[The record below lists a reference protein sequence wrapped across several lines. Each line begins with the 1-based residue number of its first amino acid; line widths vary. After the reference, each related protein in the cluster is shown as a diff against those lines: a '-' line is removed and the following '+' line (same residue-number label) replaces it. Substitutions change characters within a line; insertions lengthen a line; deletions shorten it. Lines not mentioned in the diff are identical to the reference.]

1 MRYNGNKFS
10 VYESEEKTVLGLLDE
25 LGSQVN
31 HNTDNFKN
39 KTDLYGDHKGS
50 WQGLSKPTLSEEGMR
65 AAVEDIIDNKIPSIK
80 TSLDTMESKIERIDI
95 DISKHYNGN
104 WDDTFKNCL
113 ELINNNG
120 GGKLYIPNIEDIN
133 ITETIKIYS
142 NTEIYSNGAIINFSG
157 VSRLF
162 ENVNRTT
169 SEKDKN
175 ITLKGIVCVNKN
187 RLTDNSRQHGVSFHN
202 TENIIIENCEF
213 IDFSGDGIYIG
224 ANGYGCKNVTIKNN
238 IVNNWGR
245 MGIAVTDCDKCVID
259 GNKLTQLKSWE
270 QNSAIDIEPNTEN
283 DVINNIVIM
292 NNTCVMGCINLYS
305 KESIPT
311 QQNRIIIKNN
321 KLLNA
326 DLVGINVT
334 RFSNVDI
341 IGNYLKNSKKDGIV
355 CYLTSNSNIISNVI
369 EDCLGDSGIKV
380 STSELANIEG
390 NVIRNIKKY
399 SINVMTFDKS
409 TIRNNNIEGYNIGI
423 QFNTNVKYSTI
434 LGNILTNPIAGA
446 IAIYIYDNNK
456 DGGCIYNNISSNII
470 NDSNNRQSYGIRSAN
485 NSDYNI
491 VVNNNI
497 NYGSKGKILL
507 VGDNNINN
515 NNL

>member
-1 MRYNGNKFS
+1 MKGNKIFDFS
-10 VYESEEKTVLGLLDE
+10 RKGFQDIINIMTRKINECVDLVNDMFPRLDEYISKINWDKIINSDLYQKVLGE
-25 LGSQVN
+25 LGKTKEQL
-31 HNTDNFKN
+31 DN
-39 KTDLYGDHKGS
+39 
-50 WQGLSKPTLSEEGMR
+50 
-65 AAVEDIIDNKIPSIK
+65 
-80 TSLDTMESKIERIDI
+80 MERKIERIDI
-95 DISKHYNGN
+95 DVSKYYNDN

-113 ELINNNG
+113 ELINRNG
-120 GGKLYIPNIEDIN
+120 GGKLFVPNIEGIN

-142 NTEIYSNGAIINFSG
+142 NTEIYSNGAKINFSG

-162 ENVNRTT
+162 ENANRTT

-175 ITLKGIVCVNKN
+175 ITLRGLVCINKN
-187 RLTDNSRQHGVSFHN
+187 RVTDNSRQHGISLHN

-224 ANGYGCKNVTIKNN
+224 ANGYGCKNATIINNTVT
-238 IVNNWGR
+238 NWGR
-245 MGIAVTDCDKCVID
+245 MGISVTDCDKCVID
-259 GNKLTQLKSWE
+259 GNKLTQLKTWV
-270 QNSAIDIEPNTEN
+270 QNSAIDIEPNTAN

-311 QQNRIIIKNN
+311 QKNRIIIKNN

-326 DLVGINVT
+326 DLVAINVT

-341 IGNYLKNSKKDGIV
+341 IGNYLNGSKKDSIV
-355 CYLTSNSNIISNVI
+355 CYLSNNVNVISNVI
-369 EDCLGDSGIKV
+369 ENCLGDSGIKV
-380 STSELANIEG
+380 STSTTANIEG
-390 NVIRNIKKY
+390 NLLKNIKKY
-399 SINVMTFDKS
+399 SINVMTFDVANV
-409 TIRNNNIEGYNIGI
+409 RNNNIEGYNIGI
-423 QFNTNVKYSTI
+423 QFNTNVKYSSI

-446 IAIYIYDNNK
+446 IAIYIYDNNT
-456 DGGCIYNNISSNII
+456 DGGCMYNNISSNII
-470 NDSNNRQSYGIRSAN
+470 NDTNNTQSYGIRSAN

-497 NYGSKGKILL
+497 NYASKSKVLL
-507 VGDNNINN
+507 VGENNINN